1 MKSALEELRIKTTS
15 STEKKKFDFRDIFWN
30 YPEFLVS
37 TFKKLIPVSYIL
49 LFGLVVFYVIVFLKS
64 DTFSEMITGSQKQ
77 DTLVGGV
84 VGSVNSL
91 NPLFVTNSY
100 IDRSLDSLIFER
112 FVNIDKDG
120 EPLPGV
126 AKSWEKKENGLV
138 YEFTIDDGHYWHDG
152 NKLTVDDIIFTFKTA
167 IELSK
172 EQGFDSVGAAFA
184 DMEIRKIDENT
195 VELKVSEASPT
206 FFKAISI
213 YIVPEKYLS
222 EVDVSQ
228 MAFDSFSKQPVGSG
242 KYEFVKMDS
251 SSVYLI
257 DHEYDRYNPV
267 IKNIVFKMFSD
278 EYALE
283 MAFRAGSLDSFGSWD
298 SRWSTYVD
306 EYKNFIRYSKVI
318 QDRQKQILFNTRKDS
333 LKNKEVRVAL
343 TLLLNKKDLVEELGV
358 GGEVLNGP
366 LPSSSWAYNN
376 DVDFL
381 EYSPSRAADLLK
393 KLGYEKNEN
402 SGYFENSQGEILTF
416 MITYLATDLNER
428 IVDLLVDYYKKEG
441 IFMKTESLD
450 YEQMTQEIIATRNF
464 ELLLYEIE
472 TSMDPD
478 QYNLWHSL
486 KVNFPDLNLSGY
498 SYNRVDI
505 LLEEGRL
512 SVDRNVRK
520 QKYLLFQKYLM
531 ADAPVIFLYSPKYEY
546 IVRDNLIGVNF
557 EEITHSYERFHNIEE
572 WYWE

>member
-283 MAFRAGSLDSFGSWD
+283 MAFRAGYLDSFGSWD

>member
-1 MKSALEELRIKTTS
+1 
-15 STEKKKFDFRDIFWN
+15 
-30 YPEFLVS
+30 
-37 TFKKLIPVSYIL
+37 
-49 LFGLVVFYVIVFLKS
+49 
-64 DTFSEMITGSQKQ
+64 
-77 DTLVGGV
+77 
-84 VGSVNSL
+84 
-91 NPLFVTNSY
+91 
-100 IDRSLDSLIFER
+100 
-112 FVNIDKDG
+112 
-120 EPLPGV
+120 
-126 AKSWEKKENGLV
+126 
-138 YEFTIDDGHYWHDG
+138 
-152 NKLTVDDIIFTFKTA
+152 
-167 IELSK
+167 
-172 EQGFDSVGAAFA
+172 
-184 DMEIRKIDENT
+184 
-195 VELKVSEASPT
+195 
-206 FFKAISI
+206 
-213 YIVPEKYLS
+213 
-222 EVDVSQ
+222 

-283 MAFRAGSLDSFGSWD
+283 MAFRAGYLDSFGSWD